1 MIQLA
6 TIDLAVPTVA
16 ALAAYQAAVDATG
29 GYAERVAAAK
39 ELFGRYNKRG
49 NATFDE
55 VKRVLDH
62 LCAGARRC
70 AYCEDSVAD
79 EVEHVRPK
87 ALYPEVVFVWNN
99 YVYACGPCNGRKSNH
114 YAVFINSD
122 ATPVEVARRPKAP
135 VVPPP
140 VGAPALIDPRV
151 EDATQLMLLDLCDT
165 FHFYPLAAKGTREV
179 VSL

>member
-55 VKRVLDH
+55 VKRVLDQ

-87 ALYPEVVFVWNN
+87 ALYPEVVFAWAN
-99 YVYACGPCNGRKSNH
+99 YVYACGPCNGPKGNH
-114 YAVFINSD
+114 YAVFVNAD
-122 ATPVEVARRPKAP
+122 ATPSRSRASRRPP
-135 VVPPP
+135 
-140 VGAPALIDPRV
+140 
-151 EDATQLMLLDLCDT
+151 LCRL
-165 FHFYPLAAKGTREV
+165 PSGRQR
-179 VSL
+179 